1 MIKKMNV
8 WQVKATAQ
16 TDVLGT
22 GEYPD
27 YQNGDNIPVW
37 TVFNAHFSD
46 RERASS
52 VYQFGC
58 TKFST
63 FHWTLEGFY
72 VDDDVEVSMQFDD
85 LFSAT
90 GVSK

>member
-8 WQVKATAQ
+8 WQVKATAH

-27 YQNGDNIPVW
+27 CQNNDEPVW
-37 TVFNAHFSD
+37 MVFNAHFAERD
-46 RERASS
+46 RASE
-52 VYQFGC
+52 VCHFGC
-58 TKFST
+58 TNFPQ

-72 VDDDVEVSMQFDD
+72 ADDETQVDMQFDD
-85 LFSAT
+85 LFNAT
-90 GVSK
+90 GVTK